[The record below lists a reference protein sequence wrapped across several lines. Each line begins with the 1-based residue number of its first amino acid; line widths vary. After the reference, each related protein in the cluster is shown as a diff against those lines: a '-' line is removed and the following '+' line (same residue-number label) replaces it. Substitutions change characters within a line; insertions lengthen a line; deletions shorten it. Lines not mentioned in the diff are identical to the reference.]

1 MQQAGPHGLEP
12 APEEKRR
19 CSVTPIHHASEVMA
33 SELVRM
39 WAHRSI
45 GEARE
50 LLASPD
56 VTVTNQAD
64 KELQLLKLLEL
75 DSLVSEAFA
84 SCAEAERKGGA

>member
-1 MQQAGPHGLEP
+1 
-12 APEEKRR
+12 
-19 CSVTPIHHASEVMA
+19 MA

-84 SCAEAERKGGA
+84 SCAEAERKGGARPARRSYSVSPSELGDGAAQ